1 MLLNCDLG
9 ESYGSWT
16 MGQDAKAMPHIDQAN
31 IACGFHAGDPLAMQ
45 RTLALAKTHGV
56 MVGAHPA
63 YPDLVGFGRRSMN
76 CSAQEIVAFMHY
88 QIAALEGMAACQ
100 GLVLSYVKPHGALYN
115 DMMSKSSVRDAVM
128 QAVSSYPTRL
138 SFNGDSA
145 PSLKLMLQANAYA
158 KDHLKQAQELN
169 LELYFE
175 AFADRCYEDDG
186 SLMARSKAGAV
197 LDHDAMLKQVQQLT
211 QTGTI
216 TTASGAALKLQ
227 VDSLCVHGD
236 NDAGI
241 AAIESIRKLME
252 NPSTDQA

>member
-16 MGQDAKAMPHIDQAN
+16 MGQDANAMPYIDQAN
-31 IACGFHAGDPLAMQ
+31 IACGFHAGDPLVMQ
-45 RTLALAKTHGV
+45 QTLALAKQHNV

-63 YPDLVGFGRRSMN
+63 YPDLVGFGRRPMN

-88 QIAALEGMAACQ
+88 QIAAMEGMAACQ
-100 GLVLSYVKPHGALYN
+100 GLALSYVKPHGALYN
-115 DMMSKSSVRDAVM
+115 DMMAKAPIRQAIM
-128 QAVSSYPTRL
+128 QAVSSYPTRMAASGL
-138 SFNGDSA
+138 TNS
-145 PSLKLMLQANAYA
+145 PLKLMLQANAHA
-158 KDHLKQAQELN
+158 QEHLKQAQELR

-186 SLMARSKAGAV
+186 SLMARSKSGAV
-197 LDHDAMLKQVQQLT
+197 LNHDAMLKQVQQLT
-211 QTGTI
+211 QQGTI
-216 TTASGAALKLQ
+216 TSASGNALHLK

-241 AAIESIRKLME
+241 AAIQSIRQLMN
-252 NPSTDQA
+252 NPSTSKA